1 MKKNEELRHDLTKL
15 SEKFDE
21 WSGREV
27 TYTQLVNQKSDIEK
41 ELKINIENMGN
52 KEYLKG
58 ISRKE
63 DLKGMAR
70 KEDLKVISSKGDLV
84 KMAKEMDSKEYFKE
98 LMEIIND
105 IKHSFIPHFSTQE

>member
-1 MKKNEELRHDLTKL
+1 
-15 SEKFDE
+15 
-21 WSGREV
+21 
-27 TYTQLVNQKSDIEK
+27 
-41 ELKINIENMGN
+41 MGN

-84 KMAKEMDSKEYFKE
+84 KMAKEMHSKEYLQE
-98 LMEIIND
+98 LMELIND
-105 IKHSFIPHFSTQE
+105 IKHSFIRHFSTQE